1 MGVIIY
7 WVLGY
12 LAYGYVN
19 SNKVYVYNKEGALFL
34 HKVVMGLF
42 LGWLYI
48 PWAILKMI
56 FGGR

>member
-1 MGVIIY
+1 MVIIIY

-19 SNKVYVYNKEGALFL
+19 RNKGYIYSEGALFR
-34 HKVVMGLF
+34 HKLIMGLI

-56 FGGR
+56 F